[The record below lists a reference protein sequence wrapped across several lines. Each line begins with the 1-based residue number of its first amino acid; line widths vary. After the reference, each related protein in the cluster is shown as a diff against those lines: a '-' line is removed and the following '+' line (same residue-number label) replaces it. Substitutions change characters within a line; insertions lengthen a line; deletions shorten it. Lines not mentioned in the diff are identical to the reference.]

1 MSRNNY
7 LGKEYYSNYP
17 KYMINSKYSK
27 NIEVINLN
35 GLTKTSEE
43 HIFKA
48 NKKSKVKL
56 KDRKDDEKEKL
67 SKNEDKEN
75 IDNKSKEDK
84 KEENGEN
91 TKSEGSKEY
100 INKIKELEDTIN
112 QMNSEFSKE
121 IQIHKNEIL
130 EKEKNI
136 KKLIT
141 SNNNLKNSLE
151 ILTQRLDKILI
162 NSNQQKVKVNKIIN
176 NNQED
181 LQHKLDIK
189 EKELKNQQQLI
200 NILTKDNKNIRKIL
214 NDFGISNENNS
225 NINMAEKIHEQ
236 YQEIKKLQKNI
247 KELKEKN
254 NSTNA
259 SPEKNKKKELN
270 LNTDELNN
278 KYGGKL
284 YLNKNK
290 KFMLNFIQRPVNKL
304 FTNKSQND
312 LKVKKKTIYGIN
324 AKEEFN
330 PEDLFTVEEIDILKN
345 SFYDENRY
353 KNFLNKITILQK
365 ATVSKEKEMAIKVK
379 LFENQLK
386 EKDKEI
392 KSIKDNSK
400 EKDNKIIELNVQ
412 NKELKK
418 IQEDLIIKIN
428 DLANELNA
436 LEEKNQEILK
446 SNEQIKN
453 SIFNIDGIIE
463 AKSKEG
469 TTIPLLVEVKKDNIT
484 IEKTVDKKKEKEKD
498 NNIKDEKK
506 N

>member
-1 MSRNNY
+1 
-7 LGKEYYSNYP
+7 
-17 KYMINSKYSK
+17 
-27 NIEVINLN
+27 
-35 GLTKTSEE
+35 
-43 HIFKA
+43 
-48 NKKSKVKL
+48 
-56 KDRKDDEKEKL
+56 
-67 SKNEDKEN
+67 
-75 IDNKSKEDK
+75 
-84 KEENGEN
+84 
-91 TKSEGSKEY
+91 
-100 INKIKELEDTIN
+100 
-112 QMNSEFSKE
+112 
-121 IQIHKNEIL
+121 
-130 EKEKNI
+130 
-136 KKLIT
+136 
-141 SNNNLKNSLE
+141 
-151 ILTQRLDKILI
+151 
-162 NSNQQKVKVNKIIN
+162 
-176 NNQED
+176 
-181 LQHKLDIK
+181 
-189 EKELKNQQQLI
+189 
-200 NILTKDNKNIRKIL
+200 
-214 NDFGISNENNS
+214 
-225 NINMAEKIHEQ
+225 
-236 YQEIKKLQKNI
+236 
-247 KELKEKN
+247 
-254 NSTNA
+254 
-259 SPEKNKKKELN
+259 
-270 LNTDELNN
+270 
-278 KYGGKL
+278 
-284 YLNKNK
+284 
-290 KFMLNFIQRPVNKL
+290 MLNFIQRPVNKL

-412 NKELKK
+412 NRELKK